1 MSLSYKEKYSGSH
14 ELPPVRAELVVR
26 PDLLRISFSVSLEAE
41 AIGQGL
47 PLLQRACEQLQ
58 RRVRE
63 AASTEVLL
71 RPRGA
76 RFNHSAP
83 KKLSLPSDDDPTF
96 VAVEGTLEMALP
108 DGLDFWVRSTR
119 VGSLVR
125 ACHELERDSREEK
138 RLPRFTFGAVEA
150 LVAKPEAH
158 REELLRRFV
167 TRVRELAAAAG
178 SPEAP
183 LRAVDCSVPGPVE
196 QSPVSLEEVGLSLHV
211 ACRLDVVPGT
221 GARANEGLPSP

>member
-1 MSLSYKEKYSGSH
+1 MSLSYKEKYSGPH

-26 PDLLRISFSVSLEAE
+26 PDLLRVSFSVSLEAE
-41 AIGQGL
+41 GIEQGL
-47 PLLQRACEQLQ
+47 PLLQRACEQLH

-63 AASTEVLL
+63 AVSAEVQL
-71 RPRGA
+71 RPRDT
-76 RFNHSAP
+76 RFNRSAP
-83 KKLSLPSDDDPTF
+83 KKLALPEDDDRTF
-96 VAVEGTLEMALP
+96 IAVDGTLEVPLP
-108 DGLDFWVRSTR
+108 EGLDFWARGGR
-119 VGSLVR
+119 VGALVR
-125 ACHELERDSREEK
+125 VCHELERDTRDEK
-138 RLPRFTFGAVEA
+138 KRPRFNFGAVEA

-167 TRVRELAAAAG
+167 ARVRELAAAAG

-211 ACRLDVVPGT
+211 ACRLDVVRDG
-221 GARANEGLPSP
+221 GARDNEGLPR